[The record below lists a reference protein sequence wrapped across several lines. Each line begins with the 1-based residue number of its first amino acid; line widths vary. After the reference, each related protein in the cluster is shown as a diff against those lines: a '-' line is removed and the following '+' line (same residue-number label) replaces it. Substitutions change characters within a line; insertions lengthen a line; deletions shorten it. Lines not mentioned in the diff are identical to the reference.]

1 MTIKVTFEF
10 DNNTAA
16 AEFLLSLDAEVP
28 AEEAPPKRGR
38 GRRPKVEVAAPAG
51 TPAAAAVGQPAA
63 QSAPAAVPYSAVA
76 EPLGELAEVDHG
88 KAVAVLAGFGV
99 TSAKQLKPEQYG
111 AVAEA
116 ARKAL
121 GEARKPAPAVGL
133 I

>member
-1 MTIKVTFEF
+1 MTIKVTYEFETADEAIAF
-10 DNNTAA
+10 LTDNASDAPATAA
-16 AEFLLSLDAEVP
+16 
-28 AEEAPPKRGR
+28 KRGR
-38 GRRPKVEVAAPAG
+38 GRPPKVEAATPAG
-51 TPAAAAVGQPAA
+51 TPAAAAVAQPAA
-63 QSAPAAVPYSAVA
+63 QSAPTAVPYSAVA

-99 TSAKQLKPEQYG
+99 TSAKQLKPEQYA

-121 GEARKPAPAVGL
+121 GEAKKPAAGL